1 MLHHFPLQLTTFI
14 GRGGDIQA
22 IARHLH
28 DPTCRL
34 LTLVGPGGIGKT
46 RLALEAA
53 ARAQASFRDGV
64 YFIPLQSLGSAEL
77 LVYTIAEA
85 LGVGLYEETS
95 PRGQLI
101 QYLHPRKLLLILDNM
116 EHLLDAADLL
126 VSILAGAAGVKLL
139 VTSREVLNLQGE
151 QIVEVSGLALPED
164 NHPASEMVDSI
175 RLFATRARQ
184 GRPDFSLD
192 GQEAHVTRICRL
204 VEGMPLGIELAA
216 AWVRTLP
223 CAEIAAEIEKNLDF
237 LSTRLRDVPE
247 RHRSMRAVFDH
258 SWGALSEAE
267 KITFRRLSIF
277 RGAFTRAA
285 AETAAG
291 ASLMVL
297 SELVNQS
304 LVRVDRDGNYL
315 IHELLRQ
322 YAGEKLA
329 ENPAEQ
335 VDMQARHSAYYLD
348 LLRRL
353 DPKLKSGEQIAALDE
368 IERALD
374 NIRAAWKYALEQHR
388 GDWVEPAYE
397 CLSLYYQMRCRLGE
411 AYDMFARA
419 AAAFSGEPTP
429 LRSGLLLSQC
439 WFAAFGSGVNTQMI
453 GAMAQEAADLLLRH
467 GQRGLCAMTIGQVKW
482 RVSDES
488 ARAIIDETIAA
499 YRAKGDV
506 WGMAWTLQH
515 KGAYAR
521 HRKTLEEAIAAE
533 QESLTLFEQIGDRWG
548 ATWAQAILGLIAEAQ
563 ERYEDAY
570 ELYRTRLKA
579 CQDVGDA
586 GGVAWSLQQIAK
598 VSLELE
604 NIDSARYYCRES
616 LRVALDISS
625 GNSIGEAVLRIAT
638 MLHRLGDRE
647 RAAALCA
654 VLVNTLDSSS
664 YFGRRIREELERLK
678 NEIGEEASTRAL
690 HWAQGRDL
698 RAVGWLLL
706 DELADAPPPPA
717 VLLPGN
723 ETMSERELEVLKLA
737 AAGLSNREIAERLFV
752 TVGTVKKHLNNIFGK
767 LGVERRTQAVIR
779 ARELNLLGSP
789 HP

>member
-1 MLHHFPLQLTTFI
+1 MLHHFPIQLTTFI

-22 IARHLH
+22 IARHLG
-28 DPTCRL
+28 DPACRL

-53 ARAQASFRDGV
+53 ARVQAAFRDGV

-101 QYLHPRKLLLILDNM
+101 QYLNPRRLLLVLDNM

-151 QIVEVSGLALPED
+151 QIVEVRGLALPED

-216 AWVRTLP
+216 AWARTLP
-223 CAEIAAEIEKNLDF
+223 CAEIAAEIEKNVDF

-258 SWGALSEAE
+258 SWGALSEEE
-267 KITFRRLSIF
+267 KIAFRRLSIF
-277 RGAFTRAA
+277 RGAFTREA

-291 ASLMVL
+291 ASLAVL

-329 ENPAEQ
+329 ENP
-335 VDMQARHSAYYLD
+335 VDQADMHAQHSAYYLD

-353 DPKLKSGEQIAALDE
+353 DPKIKSGDQIAALDE

-374 NIRAAWKYALEQHR
+374 NIRAAWKYALEQRR
-388 GDWVEPAYE
+388 GDLVEPAYE

-419 AAAFSGEPTP
+419 AAAFSDEQTP

-439 WFAAFGSGVNTQMI
+439 WFAEFGNGVGTPMI
-453 GAMAQEAADLLLRH
+453 NALTREAADLILRH
-467 GQRGLCAMTIGQVKW
+467 GQRGLCAMTIGQMR
-482 RVSDES
+482 RVSEE
-488 ARAIIDETIAA
+488 IGMKVIDETLAA
-499 YRAKGDV
+499 YRAKGDL

-515 KGAYAR
+515 KSSYIR
-521 HRKTLEEAIAAE
+521 HRKLLEEAIILD
-533 QESLTLFEQIGDRWG
+533 QEAVALFEQAGDRWG
-548 ATWAQAILGLIAEAQ
+548 ATWPQAILGLIAEAQ
-563 ERYEDAY
+563 GRYADAY
-570 ELYRTRLKA
+570 EYYLTRLKA
-579 CQDVGDA
+579 CEAVGDA

-598 VSLELE
+598 ASLELE
-604 NIDSARYYCRES
+604 NVDSARYYCRES
-616 LRVALDISS
+616 LRIALDISS
-625 GNSIGEAVLRIAT
+625 DNSIGEAILRIAT
-638 MLHRLGDRE
+638 MQHRLGESE

-654 VLVNTLDSSS
+654 VLLNTQAGVR
-664 YFGRRIREELERLK
+664 YFMRRVREELERLK
-678 NEIGEEASTRAL
+678 SQIGEEASTRAL
-690 HWAQGRDL
+690 AWAQGRGL
-698 RAVGWLLL
+698 REVGWLLL
-706 DELADAPPPPA
+706 DELADAPRPPA

-779 ARELNLLGSP
+779 ARELNLLGNP